1 MIRWFEI
8 NPFWLVVAI
17 MLVIVAIFQFINSS
31 IDLIAWVGLFL
42 GVAGFANSLW
52 LNHRISRTQ
61 DILYKKNLAEPGDFN
76 VSRHE
81 TEEG

>member
-1 MIRWFEI
+1 MIHWFEI
-8 NPFWLVVAI
+8 NPFWLVVVI
-17 MLVIVAIFQFINSS
+17 MLIIVVILQFVDNS
-31 IDLIAWVGLFL
+31 IGLIAWIGLFL

-61 DILYKKNLAEPGDFN
+61 DILYKKNIAEPGDFN

-81 TEEG
+81 TGEE